1 MKAVSSLLIILSC
14 LFHISERESVIL
26 VNKSTPIPESYEQE
40 LSSELHD
47 LAYSRQDGRETQKM
61 VKNAAKACN
70 DMLAAA
76 KAAGHILTVSSGYRS
91 FEYQQIIYNL
101 RYSDYISRGLSEE
114 EAKKETEKYIAPPG
128 FSEHHTGLCAD
139 IHSLPY
145 ADISFS
151 QTDEYKWL
159 IENCAKY
166 GFILRYPLG
175 KEEITGYSFEP
186 WHFRY
191 VGKCAEKIMSEG
203 ITLEEYI
210 ISKKN

>member
-1 MKAVSSLLIILSC
+1 M
-14 LFHISERESVIL
+14 IL
-26 VNKSTPIPESYEQE
+26 VNKSNPVPESDEQNISNE
-40 LSSELHD
+40 LCD

-61 VKNAAKACN
+61 VKEAAKACN
-70 DMLAAA
+70 AMLAAA
-76 KAAGHILTVSSGYRS
+76 KAAGYNLTVTSGYRS
-91 FEYQQIIYNL
+91 REYQQIIYDL
-101 RYSDYISRGLSEE
+101 RYSDYISKELSEE
-114 EAKKETEKYIAPPG
+114 EAKIKTEKHIAPPG

-191 VGKCAEKIMSEG
+191 VGKCAQKIMSEG

-210 ISKKN
+210 IQKNF